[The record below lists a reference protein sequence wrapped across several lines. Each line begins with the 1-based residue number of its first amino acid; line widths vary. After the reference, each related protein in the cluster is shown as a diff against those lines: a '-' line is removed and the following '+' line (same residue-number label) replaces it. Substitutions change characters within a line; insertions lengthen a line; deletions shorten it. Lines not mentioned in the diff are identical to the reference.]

1 MGDSMI
7 DKPTRVGNTELYNA
21 RVLNMSVARYYGVM
35 KEYIECLTETRKLN
49 KEELEKNGETAE
61 LNLYLSIRYNLNK
74 MVFEKLKENQND

>member
-74 MVFEKLKENQND
+74 LVFEKLKENQND

>member
-1 MGDSMI
+1 MKMI

-74 MVFEKLKENQND
+74 MVLAKLQENQND